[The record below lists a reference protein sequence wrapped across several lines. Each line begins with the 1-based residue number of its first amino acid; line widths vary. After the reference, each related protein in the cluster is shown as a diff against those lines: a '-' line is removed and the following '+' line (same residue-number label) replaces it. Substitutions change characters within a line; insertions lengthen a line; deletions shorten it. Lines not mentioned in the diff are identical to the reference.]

1 MLGKTKIP
9 TTAAGNQTGPQEIN
23 DTGDLLYGCWLG
35 SKSDSTALS
44 SDAKFLPDLPEPC
57 SRC

>member
-9 TTAAGNQTGPQEIN
+9 TTAAGNQTGPQGIN